1 MAYKPAPK
9 KKSNHPGGNR
19 PGGTHRPGGNNNNNA
34 KKHFSPNR
42 PAPKK
47 EETFEKIVY
56 FKPSMT
62 VLDLA
67 EGLHKPVSEIIK
79 KMMFMKI
86 MASQTQTVERE
97 IAELVA
103 MDYGFDFQDEVMDD
117 ISRFE
122 EIEMVDDPKSLVERP
137 AVVTIMGH
145 VDHGKTTLLDNIR
158 HSRVVA
164 SEAGGITQHIG
175 AYQVERGGKAIT
187 FIDTPGHAAFTEMRA
202 RGAKITDIVVLVVA
216 ADDGVMPQ
224 TKEALDHARAAEAS
238 IIVAVNKMD
247 KVGANPDRVKQELA
261 DLNLLPDDWGGETP
275 FIPIS
280 ALKGTGVDNLLDTIQ
295 LVAEMLELKAN
306 PNRNAAGT
314 VIEAKL
320 DKGRGPVATILI
332 SNGTLKVGDTFVVG
346 NTYGKVRAMTDDLG
360 QAVDKASPGAAVEIT
375 GLNDVPMAGDP
386 FMVFD
391 DEKTTKD
398 IASQRSIRTQKEVHA
413 QKKMVTLEE
422 FFEKAEGTIKELRLI
437 IKADVQGSIEAFRGS
452 IEKINVEG
460 TKIDI
465 VRTGVGA
472 ITDTDVSLAEASNA
486 IIIGFDVL
494 APANIRDTAAEKGV
508 EIREYRVIYEALN
521 DIEAGLKGLLDPV
534 FEKQTIGEAVVRET
548 FSISKI
554 GTIAGCMV
562 TSGVMRRDALI
573 KLFRDGK
580 VIFEGKISSLKR
592 FKDDVKEV
600 RQGYDCGIMIENY
613 NDLKVD
619 DVIEAS
625 QMKEVE

>member
-1 MAYKPAPK
+1 MAKKYVPK
-9 KKSNHPGGNR
+9 KKSNATNKKSFV
-19 PGGTHRPGGNNNNNA
+19 NNNNNNN
-34 KKHFSPNR
+34 FSSKPV
-42 PAPKK
+42 APVK
-47 EETFEKIVY
+47 EVIVLDKTVY
-56 FKPSMT
+56 YKNGFT

-67 EGLHKPVSEIIK
+67 DSLSKPVSEVIK
-79 KMMFMKI
+79 KMMFMRI
-86 MASQTQTVERE
+86 MASQTQAVDRE
-97 IAELVA
+97 TAELVA
-103 MDYGFDFQDEVMDD
+103 MDFGYELKDEVLTDL
-117 ISRFE
+117 SRIE
-122 EIEMVDDPKSLVERP
+122 EIEVVDDPASLIERP

-158 HSRVVA
+158 HSRVVQ

-175 AYQVERGGKAIT
+175 AYQVKRNNKAIT

-224 TKEALDHARAAEAS
+224 TKEAIDHARASNCS
-238 IIVAVNKMD
+238 IIIAVNKMD

-261 DLNLLPDDWGGETP
+261 DLGLLPDDWGGEVP
-275 FIPIS
+275 YCYIS
-280 ALKGTGVDNLLDTIQ
+280 ALKGTGVDTLLDTIQ
-295 LVAEMLELKAN
+295 LVAELMELKAN
-306 PNRNAAGT
+306 PNRNAIGS
-314 VIEAKL
+314 VVEAKL

-332 SNGTLKVGDTFVVG
+332 SNGSLRVGDVFVVG
-346 NTYGKVRAMTDDLG
+346 STYGKVRAMSDDLG
-360 QAVDKASPGAAVEIT
+360 NSMNIASPGAAVEII
-375 GLNDVPMAGDP
+375 GLNDVPFAGDP

-391 DEKTTKD
+391 DEKQTRD
-398 IASQRSIRTQKEVHA
+398 LA
-413 QKKMVTLEE
+413 QKRTNRMIKEEHAAKKMITLEE
-422 FFEKAEGTIKELRLI
+422 FFEKAEGGVKDLRLI
-437 IKADVQGSIEAFRGS
+437 IKADTQGSIEAFRGS

-494 APANIRDTAAEKGV
+494 QPANVRESAEIKGV
-508 EIREYRVIYEALN
+508 EIREYRIIYEALN
-521 DIEAGLKGLLDPV
+521 DIEAAMKGLLDPV
-534 FEKQTIGEAVVRET
+534 FEKQVIGSAVVRET
-548 FSISKI
+548 FAISKI

-562 TSGVMRRDALI
+562 TSGLIKRDSI
-573 KLFRDGK
+573 VKLFRNGA

-592 FKDDVKEV
+592 FKDDAKEV
-600 RQGYDCGIMIENY
+600 KQGYDCGIMIEGY

-625 QMKEVE
+625 LMKEVL